1 MGVWHISKYPGFI
14 IKNNKVYYQESVKS
28 KIKNSTKEE
37 LITQIYKLDTIPYQT
52 IVFEGTKFYMNKFLQ
67 GAVFKSTVSSVK
79 LVSLSQIWLPVLN
92 YLLFTTFS
100 SSMKKLRLKRKEDQ
114 NYKKNHKGEILFT
127 FEDIFKRMNSKGSFG
142 LQLEELLSKVKRD
155 VLKEN
160 FLNLFDFSGISK
172 SESETLIT
180 NFLVTENLDEI
191 ISSYQKLLSELKE
204 SEVYTYPSFR
214 FGEDTNRFKT

>member
-1 MGVWHISKYPGFI
+1 
-14 IKNNKVYYQESVKS
+14 
-28 KIKNSTKEE
+28 
-37 LITQIYKLDTIPYQT
+37 
-52 IVFEGTKFYMNKFLQ
+52 MNKFLQ
-67 GAVFKSTVSSVK
+67 GDVFKSTVSSVK
-79 LVSLSQIWLPVLN
+79 LVSLSQIWLPVLH

-100 SSMKKLRLKRKEDQ
+100 SSMKKLLEDQ

-127 FEDIFKRMNSKGSFG
+127 FEDTFKRMNSKGSFR
-142 LQLEELLSKVKRD
+142 LELEQLLSKVKRD

-180 NFLVTENLDEI
+180 NFLLTENLDEI

-214 FGEDTNRFKT
+214 FGEDTDRFKT